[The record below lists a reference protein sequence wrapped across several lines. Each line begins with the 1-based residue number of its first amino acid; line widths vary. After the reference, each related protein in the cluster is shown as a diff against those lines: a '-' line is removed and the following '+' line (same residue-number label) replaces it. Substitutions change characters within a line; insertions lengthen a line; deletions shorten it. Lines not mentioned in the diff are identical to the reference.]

1 MELQKSGMGSEEIY
15 DKAYVPAS
23 TQTVIVVAAQVS
35 LRYGT
40 WGTVVKDIADDPR
53 KSIQI

>member
-1 MELQKSGMGSEEIY
+1 MGSEEIY